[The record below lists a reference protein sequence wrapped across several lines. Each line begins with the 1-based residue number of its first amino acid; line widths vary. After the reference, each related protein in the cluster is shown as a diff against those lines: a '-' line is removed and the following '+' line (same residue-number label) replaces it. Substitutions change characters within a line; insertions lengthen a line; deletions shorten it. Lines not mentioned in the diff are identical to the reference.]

1 MNNSEKDA
9 CFAQLFIRAGH
20 CDSLILLVHGALGF
34 YAYVLMRDGESVA
47 AAASRVGLTCG
58 RATAIGPL
66 PVPARASAPAA
77 IGRSTAA
84 VFQFS
89 TAAARPVVIRGGSRE
104 GR

>member
-1 MNNSEKDA
+1 MQRCGLSACKNPLAPTSLPACPLPAGGGGRRGDA
-9 CFAQLFIRAGH
+9 AG
-20 CDSLILLVHGALGF
+20 
-34 YAYVLMRDGESVA
+34 A

-66 PVPARASAPAA
+66 PVPARASPPAA
-77 IGRSTAA
+77 IGRGGAGASCSTAA